1 MVVLPPLL
9 LSLMKLVGE
18 VLIGRVE
25 GGVTPLRLLEQNA
38 AALVGRHGV
47 RIVLVIIEL
56 GRWPVTPGS
65 RPAAAAAAAHVGRT
79 AAGDRTHIGLVRRH
93 GRQGTRHHIRDGPGR
108 PDSGGHVP
116 FATAVG
122 CCSLPTDAGRVGGK
136 EWRRRRCVLMLG
148 FGDFGGISV

>member
-1 MVVLPPLL
+1 MMVLPPLL
-9 LSLMKLVGE
+9 LSLLKLVGE

-56 GRWPVTPGS
+56 GLWPVTPGS
-65 RPAAAAAAAHVGRT
+65 RPAAAAAAAHVGRA
-79 AAGDRTHIGLVRRH
+79 AAGDRTHVGLVRRH
-93 GRQGTRHHIRDGPGR
+93 GRQGTRRHIRDGPGR
-108 PDSGGHVP
+108 PDSS
-116 FATAVG
+116 AVG
-122 CCSLPTDAGRVGGK
+122 CCSLPTDAGRVVGK

-148 FGDFGGISV
+148 FGDFGGILV